1 MWAWRLIVFR
11 SDMHARTSLW
21 NTMVHHGWQL
31 PRMSPQSKAER
42 IIDKRLRKAIHD
54 AKERNEDEE
63 EMKRPCRSVRLLVG
77 VKTLS

>member
-1 MWAWRLIVFR
+1 
-11 SDMHARTSLW
+11 MHVRTSLW

-31 PRMSPQSKAER
+31 PRPSQLSKSERIVHQRLSKAILE
-42 IIDKRLRKAIHD
+42 

-77 VKTLS
+77 VKTFS